1 MTDAAT
7 GTVSLTPSYKLS
19 VAIVLLSLPLLFVQ
33 LWAGVV
39 VALLGLFLMY
49 QTTQIKLIFTPS
61 TLEVRRGEK
70 LLKTFPYAEWESWK
84 IFWRPVPILFYF
96 KEVNS
101 IHFVPVLYDAEELRA
116 QVEKYCGDRAV

>member
-1 MTDAAT
+1 MTNAAT

-19 VAIVLLSLPLLFVQ
+19 IGIVLLSLPLLFVQ
-33 LWAGVV
+33 LWVGLVI
-39 VALLGLFLMY
+39 ALLGLFLMY
-49 QTTQIKLIFTPS
+49 QTTQIKLIFTSS
-61 TLEVRRGEK
+61 TLEVRRGEN

-116 QVEKYCGDRAV
+116 QVEKHCGDLAV